1 MSDWLIGLS
10 ERRKT
15 NDEIFQDTIDDL
27 SPSELRKLAHDVDPL
42 SVPTRID
49 FMQIK
54 IAEAVHQGREL
65 AHEREDLEKIAFLP
79 ALAAG
84 AARLAGGGALKS
96 IAGGVAKDMA
106 ISAAGNKIMGA
117 LKPAAPAASAAGE
130 VAGGFKYAALGNM
143 LQRAAAYTVK
153 NPGTALTAAGALG
166 GALMAPRDPQTGQ
179 KQYLRGA
186 VMGGGAAAGINAI
199 SNGAIANKMRSSVM
213 NRNNPILGDRVR
225 QYAMDASAAAKGK
238 ARGGVTANGAAQ
250 YAKTP
255 APAVAPQESPVPTTA
270 AAPVTAAPVPVSTPA
285 PAAQPYMGGPTMR
298 GPASGSAH
306 TSGPMMG
313 AVKLAEFVAMSP
325 AEQILCVAHL
335 DALEKKANRQ
345 SLTYDPSTKTFTRHH
360 LTDEMANDSPH
371 WPSGNVALDEMGV
384 KPFRAGHKEEVRNSA
399 TGMHHFGTPEYV
411 NARID
416 GVEARNPGW
425 AATKPVMTP
434 TAQTLPPI
442 RMDLI
447 PPARQGI
454 MNMPASRKAAV
465 PPPIPAAARKIPGAM
480 GGVAGIGAAAAQPT
494 GIMAAMGK
502 YFARK

>member
-1 MSDWLIGLS
+1 MNDWLIGLS

-15 NDEIFQDTIDDL
+15 NDEIFQDVIDDL

-42 SVPTRID
+42 SVPTKID

-54 IAEAVHQGREL
+54 IAEAVNQGREL

-255 APAVAPQESPVPTTA
+255 APAVAPQESPVPATV
-270 AAPVTAAPVPVSTPA
+270 APMTAAPAPASTPA

-298 GPASGSAH
+298 GPSGSTHAG
-306 TSGPMMG
+306 GPMMG

-360 LTDEMANDSPH
+360 LTDEMANSSPH
-371 WPSGNVALDEMGV
+371 MPSGNAALAEMGV

-434 TAQTLPPI
+434 AAQTLPPVP
-442 RMDLI
+442 MDMI

-465 PPPIPAAARKIPGAM
+465 PLLRLLERQVPGAM